1 MKNGLLIWNAVLT
14 ILSGYLLF
22 THFNSKK
29 KTDPPVKSSV
39 RDSSFVNSPF
49 RIAYI
54 EMDSIENNYQFV
66 KDVQAEIDK
75 KEREYNGD
83 LAQLEGTFRKRYDG
97 YQQRSETMSKDDIE
111 KARLDLGQLEN
122 QLKVKKTELDQDYQE
137 FVMRRKLSL
146 KTDIQNYLKEYNQS
160 KNYTYIIVYEQDLFY
175 YRDTAYNITKD
186 VIKGLNE
193 RYRNRKG

>member
-22 THFNSKK
+22 THFSSKK